1 MDSIGWV
8 QVVRVQMWDRL
19 KCIER
24 ELECFGK
31 RLGCAVRGWIGIGV
45 RSLGLKGGAQ
55 LGVERGCSAW
65 GLGARGVDAGC
76 ECGCQVV
83 NGVKLWT
90 E

>member
-1 MDSIGWV
+1 MG
-8 QVVRVQMWDRL
+8 DRL

-55 LGVERGCSAW
+55 LGVERGCSAR
-65 GLGARGVDAGC
+65 GLGLGMRRRGPGAG
-76 ECGCQVV
+76 ELEG
-83 NGVKLWT
+83 
-90 E
+90 